1 MKPATATAI
10 FQTDLAAQANG
21 APEWVQLF
29 PAGPELIARDGRKWF
44 ANAPAVVAA
53 FAANNGPLP
62 IDYEHGQDHLAAKG
76 HEAPAAGWIVAVE
89 DRGGEVWGKVEW
101 TERASAMIA
110 SREYRFISPAFTHEK
125 SGRITRLAGAG
136 LVNRPALEMTA
147 LSRENETVKEEMML
161 KAIAKALGLDEGA
174 DEAAILAAI
183 SERGEE
189 RKALASALKLDP
201 AKADQAALSG
211 AIATLQEEHATASQ
225 RPEATEVAAL
235 RQGLDDAKTALAA
248 LKQKDTDREIE
259 AALDQAAGEGKV
271 TPASRETFKAMC
283 QAEGGLERFKALA
296 ATLPVICEPT
306 DLDRRTATAR
316 EEEIDPNVLAADAR
330 KYQDEQTAA
339 GRTNSFSEAVFYVK
353 EQKR

>member
-1 MKPATATAI
+1 MKSATATAI

-29 PAGPELIARDGRKWF
+29 PAGPELVARDGRKWI

-101 TERASAMIA
+101 TERAAAMIA
-110 SREYRFISPAFTHEK
+110 AREYRFISPAFGHEK

-136 LVNRPALEMTA
+136 LVNRPALEMAA
-147 LSRENETVKEEMML
+147 LSREATTTEEPEML
-161 KAIAKALGLDEGA
+161 KAIAKALGLDESA

-183 SERGEE
+183 SERDEE
-189 RKALASALKLDP
+189 RKALAGALKLDP
-201 AKADQAALSG
+201 AKADQAALTG
-211 AIATLQEEHATASQ
+211 AIAKLQEEHATASQ
-225 RPEATEVAAL
+225 RPDATEVAAL
-235 RQGLDDAKTALAA
+235 RQSLDDANTALAA
-248 LKQKDTDREIE
+248 LKDKDTDREIE
-259 AALDQAAGEGKV
+259 AALDGAASEGKI
-271 TPASRETFKAMC
+271 TPASRETYKAMC
-283 QAEGGLERFKALA
+283 QAEGGLDRFKALA

-316 EEEIDPNVLAADAR
+316 EEEIDPNALAADAR
-330 KYQDEQTAA
+330 KYQDEQAAA
-339 GRTNSFSEAVFYVK
+339 GRTISFSEAVFHVK
-353 EQKR
+353 EQMR